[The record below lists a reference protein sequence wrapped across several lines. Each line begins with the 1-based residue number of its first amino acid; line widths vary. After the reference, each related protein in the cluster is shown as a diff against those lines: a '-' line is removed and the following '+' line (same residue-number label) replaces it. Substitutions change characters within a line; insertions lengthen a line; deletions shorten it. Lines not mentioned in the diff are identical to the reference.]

1 VQPYNLTQ
9 ISNYEE
15 KRDFPAVDA
24 TSYLSPHLRFG
35 TVSVRKM
42 VNWAA
47 NTNAVFL
54 SELIWREFLCKSCL
68 TFPEVTN
75 NFKPAR
81 WNSVE

>member
-24 TSYLSPHLRFG
+24 TYLSPHLRFG
-35 TVSVRKM
+35 TSVRKM

-54 SELIWREFLCKSCL
+54 RIDMAGIFMQILFN
-68 TFPEVTN
+68 FPREVTN
-75 NFKPAR
+75 NFTRVR
-81 WNSVE
+81 WNSVVE

>member
-1 VQPYNLTQ
+1 VFPSLGDWFEKSTIKVQPYNLTQ

-15 KRDFPAVDA
+15 ENFPAVDA

-47 NTNAVFL
+47 NNAVFL
-54 SELIWREFLCKSCL
+54 SELIWREF
-68 TFPEVTN
+68 F
-75 NFKPAR
+75 
-81 WNSVE
+81 

>member
-1 VQPYNLTQ
+1 VFPSLGDWFESTIKVQPYNLTQ

-47 NTNAVFL
+47 NTMPF
-54 SELIWREFLCKSCL
+54 
-68 TFPEVTN
+68 
-75 NFKPAR
+75 
-81 WNSVE
+81 

>member
-24 TSYLSPHLRFG
+24 TYLSPHLRFG

-54 SELIWREFLCKSCL
+54 SELILAEFFINL
-68 TFPEVTN
+68 V
-75 NFKPAR
+75 
-81 WNSVE
+81 

>member
-47 NTNAVFL
+47 NTNAVFFKRIDMAGIFMQIL
-54 SELIWREFLCKSCL
+54 FN
-68 TFPEVTN
+68 FPRSN
-75 NFKPAR
+75 K
-81 WNSVE
+81 

>member
-35 TVSVRKM
+35 TVSVRKWL
-42 VNWAA
+42 WAA
-47 NTNAVFL
+47 NECRFFKRIDLAGIFMQ
-54 SELIWREFLCKSCL
+54 IL
-68 TFPEVTN
+68 TFPE
-75 NFKPAR
+75 K
-81 WNSVE
+81 